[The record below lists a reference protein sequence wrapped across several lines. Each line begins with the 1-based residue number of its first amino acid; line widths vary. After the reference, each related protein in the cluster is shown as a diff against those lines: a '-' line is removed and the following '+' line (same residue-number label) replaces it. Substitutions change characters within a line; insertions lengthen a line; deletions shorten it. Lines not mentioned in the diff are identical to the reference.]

1 MFRCQI
7 HQMFVLFGFRVWKSF
22 VTAHFQGT
30 SGHALK
36 GIRTVEGVE
45 KLLGS
50 EEASKIQGKD
60 LSPTPNTPSPS
71 IWCCRG
77 IEHLGGCVAP
87 RRNLTPGER
96 SKH

>member
-7 HQMFVLFGFRVWKSF
+7 HQMFVLFGFRVWKSL

-30 SGHALK
+30 SGK

-50 EEASKIQGKD
+50 VEASKIQGKD
-60 LSPTPNTPSPS
+60 LSLTPNTPSPS

-77 IEHLGGCVAP
+77 IEHLGEGVAP